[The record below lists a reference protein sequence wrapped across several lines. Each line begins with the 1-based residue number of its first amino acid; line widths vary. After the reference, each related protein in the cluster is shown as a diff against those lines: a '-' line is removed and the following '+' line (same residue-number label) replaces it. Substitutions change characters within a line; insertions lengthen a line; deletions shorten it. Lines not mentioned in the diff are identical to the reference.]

1 MVKSSLRHVF
11 ILLGMTAM
19 TVLCFGLW
27 ELLHM
32 PLTAKVAEPEETSE
46 PEIVYVEKTVTET
59 VMEYV
64 NVPQLVTVE
73 VPVVVEKE
81 IAVEVPVYL
90 EKVIYV
96 EVPAIAQ
103 ESAERWQGIDIT
115 PEIIELLA
123 RLAWREARG
132 EGILG
137 MRLVIEVVFNRVLSD
152 KFPNSVYDVLYQP
165 GQFAPS
171 DGALELS
178 DITPGEDQYE
188 AVRLA
193 ITETPILEPDVV
205 FFATTPLYGEIFLHV
220 GGHYFTRYPDSW

>member
-1 MVKSSLRHVF
+1 MVKNAARKICF
-11 ILLGMTAM
+11 LLGFAVMA
-19 TVLCFGLW
+19 VVCFALW
-27 ELLHM
+27 ELLHA
-32 PLTAKVAEPEETSE
+32 PLTARAAEPTETPE

-59 VMEYV
+59 VTEYV
-64 NVPQLVTVE
+64 NIPQLVTVE
-73 VPVVVEKE
+73 VPVVVEKQ
-81 IAVEVPVYL
+81 IVVDRP
-90 EKVIYV
+90 I
-96 EVPAIAQ
+96 IAQ
-103 ESAERWQGIDIT
+103 DSADRWQGIDIT
-115 PEIIELLA
+115 PEDIELLA

-132 EGILG
+132 EGLLG

-152 KFPNSVYDVLYQP
+152 MFPNTIYDVLYQP

-171 DGALELS
+171 GAALELS

-220 GGHYFTRYPDSW
+220 GGHYFTRYPEHW

>member
-1 MVKSSLRHVF
+1 MVKNVASKLGF
-11 ILLGMTAM
+11 LLGMAAM

-27 ELLHM
+27 ELLHA
-32 PLTAKVAEPEETSE
+32 PLTVRAAEPVETPE

-59 VMEYV
+59 VTEYV

-73 VPVVVEKE
+73 VPVVVEKQLVVDRP
-81 IAVEVPVYL
+81 I
-90 EKVIYV
+90 
-96 EVPAIAQ
+96 IAQ
-103 ESAERWQGIDIT
+103 DSAERWKGITIT
-115 PEIIELLA
+115 PEDIELLA
-123 RLAWREARG
+123 CLAWREARG
-132 EGILG
+132 EKMLG

-152 KFPNSVYDVLYQP
+152 KFPNTIYDMLYQP
-165 GQFAPS
+165 GQFAP
-171 DGALELS
+171 DYGVPEL
-178 DITPGEDQYE
+178 DEITPTEAQYE

>member
-1 MVKSSLRHVF
+1 MVKISLRQVF
-11 ILLGMTAM
+11 ILLGMAAM
-19 TVLCFGLW
+19 FVLCFCLW
-27 ELLHM
+27 ELLNA
-32 PLTAKVAEPEETSE
+32 PLTARAAEPVETPE

-59 VMEYV
+59 VTEYV

-73 VPVVVEKE
+73 VPVEVEKE
-81 IAVEVPVYL
+81 IVVDRP
-90 EKVIYV
+90 I
-96 EVPAIAQ
+96 IAQ

-115 PEIIELLA
+115 PEDIELLA
-123 RLAWREARG
+123 CLAWREARG
-132 EGILG
+132 EGLLG

-152 KFPNSVYDVLYQP
+152 KFPNTIYDVLYQP
-165 GQFAPS
+165 GQFAP
-171 DGALELS
+171 DYGVPEL
-178 DITPGEDQYE
+178 DEITPTEAQYE

>member
-1 MVKSSLRHVF
+1 MVTKAVRKLCF
-11 ILLGMTAM
+11 LLGLAVV
-19 TVLCFGLW
+19 TVVCFALW
-27 ELLHM
+27 ELLNAPM
-32 PLTAKVAEPEETSE
+32 TARAAEPVETPE
-46 PEIVYVEKTVTET
+46 PEIVYVENTVTET
-59 VMEYV
+59 VTEYV

-73 VPVVVEKE
+73 VPVT
-81 IAVEVPVYL
+81 L
-90 EKVIYV
+90 EKRIVVDRPI
-96 EVPAIAQ
+96 IAQ
-103 ESAERWQGIDIT
+103 DSAERWKGIDISS
-115 PEIIELLA
+115 EDIELLA

-132 EGILG
+132 EGLLG

-152 KFPNSVYDVLYQP
+152 KFPNTIYDVLYQP

-171 DGALELS
+171 GGALELS

-220 GGHYFTRYPDSW
+220 GGHYFTRYPEHW

>member
-1 MVKSSLRHVF
+1 MVMNAVRKLGF
-11 ILLGMTAM
+11 LLGLTVM
-19 TVLCFGLW
+19 TVVCFALW
-27 ELLHM
+27 ELLNA
-32 PLTAKVAEPEETSE
+32 PTTARAAEPVETPE
-46 PEIVYVEKTVTET
+46 PEIVYVEKITTET
-59 VMEYV
+59 VTEYV

-73 VPVVVEKE
+73 VPVT
-81 IAVEVPVYL
+81 L
-90 EKVIYV
+90 EKRIVVDRPI
-96 EVPAIAQ
+96 IAQ
-103 ESAERWQGIDIT
+103 DSAERWEGIDIT
-115 PEIIELLA
+115 PEDIELLA

-132 EGILG
+132 EGLLG

-152 KFPNSVYDVLYQP
+152 KFPNTIYDVLYQP

-171 DGALELS
+171 GAALELS

>member
-1 MVKSSLRHVF
+1 MVKNTLRKICF
-11 ILLGMTAM
+11 LLGLAVM

-27 ELLHM
+27 ELLNAPM
-32 PLTAKVAEPEETSE
+32 TVRAAEPVE
-46 PEIVYVEKTVTET
+46 PEIVYVEKTNTEFVIVPEIT
-59 VMEYV
+59 KEYV

-73 VPVVVEKE
+73 VPVTVEKQ
-81 IAVEVPVYL
+81 IIVDRP
-90 EKVIYV
+90 I
-96 EVPAIAQ
+96 IAQ
-103 ESAERWQGIDIT
+103 DSAERWKGITIT
-115 PEIIELLA
+115 PEDIELLA

-132 EGILG
+132 EKLLG

-152 KFPNSVYDVLYQP
+152 KFPNTIYDVLYQP

-171 DGALELS
+171 GEALELS
-178 DITPGEDQYE
+178 DITPTEAQYE

-220 GGHYFTRYPDSW
+220 GGHYFTRYPTSW